1 MIIDRQKQ
9 QQFIKD
15 ELEVQTEIFKQ
26 KLETSAI
33 DLLLNKNEIFVGMFI
48 KFLDNG
54 EILFKFPISR
64 ALPRKN
70 AQYYCLTLPDIL
82 KRYRDW
88 SNNLTYGDLIRKETC
103 ATSVKCIW
111 HSSSDNPKF
120 MLIGCKGVTEDFKRY
135 IEKVPG
141 GIIVLGPEVPP
152 YEYLANLEKVCHS
165 YHPKSTEILD
175 LDYTHN
181 LCNPILLSSNIDLP
195 NVVHQDYITNN
206 IVILQGPPG
215 TGKTYR
221 IAQVCNS
228 LCSKGY
234 SVLVTALTNRA
245 LMEVADILSDTL
257 VKEHKVYKTNLTT
270 DEAKEVIGIQN
281 TESLSALPGQLMLST
296 FYIASGAAVNDYA
309 GPIFNYVIVDEA
321 SQAFLAMLAAAN
333 MLGEKNLWVGDICQ
347 MPPIVL
353 MSNDRIKRHG
363 YQPLVDGL
371 DTLISSMKYPNYQ
384 LTDTFRLGEKA
395 AKLTGIFYNGTLK
408 SLSKQTE
415 TSNKITEGPILI
427 PLEMQIGD
435 PTPSNAIREAVK
447 IAQDIVTQNRHFKIA
462 ILSVLVKTTTA
473 LQVEVARTI
482 GNSNN
487 ILVET
492 VARIQGITRD
502 VTIYV
507 IPNTDSMIHS
517 LDLRV
522 FNVATSR
529 AKINT
534 YIIAPNDIKSY
545 SCMPDK
551 VRRYLNSL

>member
-1 MIIDRQKQ
+1 
-9 QQFIKD
+9 
-15 ELEVQTEIFKQ
+15 
-26 KLETSAI
+26 
-33 DLLLNKNEIFVGMFI
+33 
-48 KFLDNG
+48 
-54 EILFKFPISR
+54 
-64 ALPRKN
+64 
-70 AQYYCLTLPDIL
+70 
-82 KRYRDW
+82 
-88 SNNLTYGDLIRKETC
+88 
-103 ATSVKCIW
+103 
-111 HSSSDNPKF
+111 
-120 MLIGCKGVTEDFKRY
+120 
-135 IEKVPG
+135 
-141 GIIVLGPEVPP
+141 
-152 YEYLANLEKVCHS
+152 
-165 YHPKSTEILD
+165 
-175 LDYTHN
+175 
-181 LCNPILLSSNIDLP
+181 
-195 NVVHQDYITNN
+195 
-206 IVILQGPPG
+206 
-215 TGKTYR
+215 
-221 IAQVCNS
+221 
-228 LCSKGY
+228 
-234 SVLVTALTNRA
+234 
-245 LMEVADILSDTL
+245 
-257 VKEHKVYKTNLTT
+257 
-270 DEAKEVIGIQN
+270 
-281 TESLSALPGQLMLST
+281 
-296 FYIASGAAVNDYA
+296 
-309 GPIFNYVIVDEA
+309 
-321 SQAFLAMLAAAN
+321 
-333 MLGEKNLWVGDICQ
+333 
-347 MPPIVL
+347 
-353 MSNDRIKRHG
+353 
-363 YQPLVDGL
+363 
-371 DTLISSMKYPNYQ
+371 MKYPNYQ